1 MTLIL
6 VTQSLVD
13 FRPFSPMGYGMS
25 GMMPMASPA
34 FAMPV
39 NSQEPVN
46 RIDGRFPHISLQAGL
61 VNEYSASHWEREFQS
76 QEAALTTVEQPQQE
90 SSAHKSAHDGDEL
103 ARIAGE
109 LVNTVGDAPNSKFQ
123 NSEFLGLMRQLRD
136 GEVVVDG
143 DKMVPR
149 EEASPDA
156 ALSSTNAKGKGR
168 AIDPTP
174 LHTMP
179 SAISGQQNMHPG
191 LLYEEASRQAS
202 AMPTSAEARG
212 AYEESALDA
221 YLRQDNE
228 DYIAMNEGR
237 HAAPAPDL
245 SYEWWNSPQRAE
257 DADWGRLQRDWDSFE
272 ATVTGIRP
280 LAHYQF
286 QPHNPYVLGEA
297 SRTRHHAMHS
307 DARNSIFDVRR
318 YLSSAV
324 VDCSRYIY
332 VTECTRARGCSTARS
347 HGRATVV

>member
-1 MTLIL
+1 MT
-6 VTQSLVD
+6 
-13 FRPFSPMGYGMS
+13 GMV
-25 GMMPMASPA
+25 PMAGPA

-39 NSQEPVN
+39 NAQEHVN
-46 RIDGRFPHISLQAGL
+46 HIDGMSLPL
-61 VNEYSASHWEREFQS
+61 CMSSNSKYDVSASHWEREFQS

-90 SSAHKSAHDGDEL
+90 ATAHNKTHDGDEL

-109 LVNTVGDAPNSKFQ
+109 LVNTVGDAPNAKFK

-156 ALSSTNAKGKGR
+156 ALSSSNVKGKGR
-168 AIDPTP
+168 AVEPA
-174 LHTMP
+174 LP
-179 SAISGQQNMHPG
+179 SVMTARPNIHPG
-191 LLYEEASRQAS
+191 LHHEDAARQAS
-202 AMPTSAEARG
+202 AAPASAEAHEG
-212 AYEESALDA
+212 YEESALDA

-228 DYIAMNEGR
+228 DYISMQEGR
-237 HAAPAPDL
+237 HVAPASDL
-245 SYEWWNSPQRAE
+245 SYEWWSSPQRAE

-307 DARNSIFDVRR
+307 DARNTIFDVRW
-318 YLSSAV
+318 
-324 VDCSRYIY
+324 
-332 VTECTRARGCSTARS
+332 S
-347 HGRATVV
+347 HFPVQSLTHT